1 MNHLFYNTFN
11 LGTVPIVILC
21 GDDTAELLGSTLA
34 REISGQNQNALIFS
48 DVPMAYPVEGQV
60 LVDIEPEL
68 LARKISSQNGQIW
81 YLCKEIKD
89 DRLFPLESSFLI
101 RFLPILPENVRLLFL
116 LKGQLP
122 QTLHTVIEKSGYG
135 FINAFGYGNFVTQ
148 LNEFFSDLDGNHAEN
163 FTESL
168 KNIWKEWVAKSCPQ
182 TGASASSSSF
192 ARILFFNQIKS
203 LIDENQVIPIV
214 RTLNDFYDRVFIG
227 DINEYKLKEV

>member
-11 LGTVPIVILC
+11 IGTVPIVILC
-21 GDDTAELLGSTLA
+21 GDDTAELVGSTLA

-68 LARKISSQNGQIW
+68 LAQKIVSQNGQIW
-81 YLCKEIKD
+81 HLCKELKD
-89 DRLFPLESSFLI
+89 DRLFPLEPLFLT
-101 RFLPILPENVRLLFL
+101 RFIPLLPENSRLLFL

-122 QTLHTVIEKSGYG
+122 QTVHKVIEKSGYG
-135 FINAFGYGNFVTQ
+135 FINTFGYGNFTTQ
-148 LNEFFSDLDGNHAEN
+148 LNDFFNELNGRKNEN

-168 KNIWKEWVAKSCPQ
+168 KNIWKKWVAEFCPQ
-182 TGASASSSSF
+182 TGAAFQPF

>member
-11 LGTVPIVILC
+11 LSTVPIVILC

-68 LARKISSQNGQIW
+68 LAQKITSQDGQIW
-81 YLCKEIKD
+81 HLCKEIKD
-89 DRLFPLESSFLI
+89 DRLFSLESSFLT
-101 RFLPILPENVRLLFL
+101 RFIPLLPENARLLFL

-122 QTLHTVIEKSGYG
+122 QALHKVIEKSGYG
-135 FINAFGYGNFVTQ
+135 FINAFGYGSLVNQ
-148 LNEFFSDLDGNHAEN
+148 INDFFSDLDGSHAEN

-168 KNIWKEWVAKSCPQ
+168 KNIWKQWVTKFCPQ
-182 TGASASSSSF
+182 TGAASQPF
-192 ARILFFNQIKS
+192 ARVLFFNQIKS